1 MNTFEDF
8 ILFIIALAIVI
19 WILVWYPL
27 WHYYWR
33 HQWICETTYSWANY
47 IEWECLIQ
55 AKK

>member
-8 ILFIIALAIVI
+8 ISFIIALAIVI
-19 WILVWYPL
+19 WVSISYPL

-47 IEWECLIQ
+47 IDWECLIS
-55 AKK
+55 AKP